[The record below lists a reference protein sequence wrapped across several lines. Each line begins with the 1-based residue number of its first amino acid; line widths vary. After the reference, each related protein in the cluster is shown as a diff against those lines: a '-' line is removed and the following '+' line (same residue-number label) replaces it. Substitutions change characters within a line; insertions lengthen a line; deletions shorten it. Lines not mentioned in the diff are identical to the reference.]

1 MAKNDTEYVVYME
14 RRREALIS
22 NQPVCE
28 SDTVDRKPIVSEH
41 YYHDVF
47 VNEFNIH
54 FGFRFDT
61 CDTCDSLMLRIDA
74 EETDEGKA
82 ELEEE
87 LESHIKLVEQ
97 GYASLCKDS
106 QKCKESWSHTR

>member
-1 MAKNDTEYVVYME
+1 MPI
-14 RRREALIS
+14 IS
-22 NQPVCE
+22 
-28 SDTVDRKPIVSEH
+28 KH

-54 FGFRFDT
+54 FGFPRSDT
-61 CDTCDSLMLRIDA
+61 CDTCESLKLRIDA

-87 LESHIKLVEQ
+87 LKSYIKLAEQ
-97 GYASLCKDS
+97 GYASLREDC